1 MTTGPCKGGALPT
14 ELIARAP
21 VILRKSPDGK
31 ATGAERIGNDG
42 KREERL
48 GAQIPGV
55 SPNSVSAMFL
65 PTVAALYVQRGG
77 AA

>member
-1 MTTGPCKGGALPT
+1 MHPCKGGALPT

-42 KREERL
+42 KREERS

-55 SPNSVSAMFL
+55 SPNSVSAMFRTAR
-65 PTVAALYVQRGG
+65 PASPPPAVVGCVG
-77 AA
+77 